1 MSRLEI
7 ILSAILTLSLI
18 INVGLFVYARYAI
31 VQLISVSEE
40 LGDLQQMVDSFTEH
54 LKSISEL
61 EMFYGDET
69 VKGLLEHSLSFGEQ
83 LTTFEYIY
91 SLTEEGTTLID
102 DDTEE
107 ADPQKT

>member
-54 LKSISEL
+54 LKIISEL

-69 VKGLLEHSLSFGEQ
+69 VKGLLEHSLSFSEQ

-91 SLTEEGTTLID
+91 SLTEEGATLID

-107 ADPQKT
+107 ADPQET

>member
-1 MSRLEI
+1 M
-7 ILSAILTLSLI
+7 
-18 INVGLFVYARYAI
+18 G
-31 VQLISVSEE
+31 
-40 LGDLQQMVDSFTEH
+40 
-54 LKSISEL
+54 
-61 EMFYGDET
+61 MFYGDET
-69 VKGLLEHSLSFGEQ
+69 VKGLLQHSLSFGEQ